1 MGANSRIFFLKGEPP
16 ESLRCDHTQR
26 RMYPIYHLSSVYK
39 CTLHFGL
46 DFGLVGWPG
55 CSLWEVATDDDCE
68 QSTVASLARHEL
80 LCIDTLSTS
89 N

>member
-1 MGANSRIFFLKGEPP
+1 MGTIPLGENPFGVISIKPKRRSDGSTFGP
-16 ESLRCDHTQR
+16 ENHHSCDV
-26 RMYPIYHLSSVYK
+26 L
-39 CTLHFGL
+39 
-46 DFGLVGWPG
+46 
-55 CSLWEVATDDDCE
+55 EVATDDDCE